1 MKEGDLDIV
10 KLIIET
16 MPEETELQAKIKFYM
31 DSHKTDCNYF
41 IYQKYDRE
49 TTFFNTILKSLAADL
64 GAEIVRH
71 LTKIKMI

>member
-1 MKEGDLDIV
+1 MKDGDLDIV

-41 IYQKYDRE
+41 IYQKYARE
-49 TTFFNTILKSLAADL
+49 TTFFNTILKSLTADL

>member
-1 MKEGDLDIV
+1 MRDEDLDIV

-41 IYQKYDRE
+41 IYQKYAKE

-71 LTKIKMI
+71 FVKNKMI

>member
-49 TTFFNTILKSLAADL
+49 TTFFNTILKFLAADL

>member
-41 IYQKYDRE
+41 IYQKYARE

>member
-41 IYQKYDRE
+41 IYQKYARE
-49 TTFFNTILKSLAADL
+49 TTFFNTILKSLASDL